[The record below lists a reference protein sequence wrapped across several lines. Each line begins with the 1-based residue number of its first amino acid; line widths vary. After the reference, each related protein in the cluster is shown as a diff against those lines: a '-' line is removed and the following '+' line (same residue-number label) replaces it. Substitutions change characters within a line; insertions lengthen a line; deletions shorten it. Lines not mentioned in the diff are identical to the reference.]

1 MWVKALHTVRVGRT
15 VLAWDA
21 RTEVQ
26 AAMES
31 AANIKH
37 GTRNG
42 RRRSWRD
49 SERQACCMK
58 RISGKARQ

>member
-49 SERQACCMK
+49 SEGQAYCTK
-58 RISGKARQ
+58 RIKERAQR